1 MGRTASVS
9 GIMTPLDPTRDRPTT
24 TRALYIGLT
33 VLWLLST
40 LQMGLTLWLNDG
52 QFSFLLD
59 DPYIHLALAENLAQG
74 HHGVNFGEASAP
86 SSSILWP
93 LLITPLSS
101 FPLAILAIN
110 LGIAS
115 ISLFLFWKTMRWWP
129 WSLSPETRVYF
140 ESWSMALF
148 VIASNQ
154 VILAFSGMEHSLQ
167 VCWALLLALGLI
179 QSAGTKRWPKWIWP
193 CLCVAPLIRYE
204 LLALVAAL
212 SLVALRRGHLRKIL
226 ICAAVIGL
234 CLGAYSFFLIDAGLG
249 FLPSSIQ
256 AKVGVPESLG
266 MGARLYEQVI
276 RNLIHPQGLAMVVT
290 CVYLLRKLRRA
301 CSSLSERQR
310 DLATA
315 LLVACPL
322 HFVIGKYGGFCRYE
336 LYIWTFYL
344 TVAGALFCE
353 GRGATIEALIEKYG
367 RPRFAFAYV
376 FAVALLCVIYCRA
389 LILGPIASNNIFEQQ
404 YQMHRLIRD
413 HYPGPVA
420 VNDLG
425 WVAYRNDDYV
435 LDLWG
440 LGSEKA
446 RKERFK
452 DSHQTQW
459 MTDFARR
466 HQVRLVMV
474 YEQWFPTLPPSWKP
488 IASIE
493 LGHYRVTPAEA
504 KVAFYLTELADREEF
519 CRALS
524 QWAQGLPAS
533 VTLHNQCSEPT
544 TSS

>member
-1 MGRTASVS
+1 MA
-9 GIMTPLDPTRDRPTT
+9 PLDPTRARPST
-24 TRALYIGLT
+24 TRALYVGLA
-33 VLWLLST
+33 VLWLLSAV
-40 LQMGLTLWLNDG
+40 QMGCSLWLNDG

-74 HHGVNFGEASAP
+74 HHGVNLGEASAP

-93 LLITPLSS
+93 FLITPLSS
-101 FPLAILAIN
+101 FPLSILAVN

-115 ISLFLFWKTMRWWP
+115 ISLFVFWKSMRWWP
-129 WSLSPETRVYF
+129 WELSSKTRAYF
-140 ESWSMALF
+140 ESWTMALF
-148 VIASNQ
+148 VIATNQ

-167 VCWALLLALGLI
+167 LCWALLLALGLI
-179 QSAGTKRWPKWIWP
+179 QSAGRQRWPTWIWP

-204 LLALVAAL
+204 LLALVAAI
-212 SLVALRRGHLRKIL
+212 SLVAVRRGQLRKIL
-226 ICAAVIGL
+226 LCALVIAL
-234 CLGAYSFFLIDAGLG
+234 CLGAYSFFLIDTGLG

-266 MGARLYEQVI
+266 MEARLNEQVI
-276 RNLIHPQGLAMVVT
+276 RNLIHPQGLAMVLT
-290 CVYLLRKLRRA
+290 CIYLLRKLRTSSA
-301 CSSLSERQR
+301 SLSERQR
-310 DLATA
+310 DLASA

-344 TVAGALFCE
+344 TVASALFCE
-353 GRGATIEALIEKYG
+353 GQGAKIEALIEKYG
-367 RPRFAFAYV
+367 RTRFGLSYF

-389 LILGPIASNNIFEQQ
+389 IVLGPIASNNIYEQQ
-404 YQMHRLIRD
+404 FQMHRLVRD

-425 WVAYRNDDYV
+425 WVAYRNDHYV

-452 DSHQTQW
+452 DSRQTQW

-466 HQVRLVMV
+466 HKVRLVMV
-474 YEQWFPTLPPSWKP
+474 YDQWFPTLPSSWKP

-493 LGHYRVTPAEA
+493 LGRFRVTPAQA
-504 KVAFYLTELADREEF
+504 KVVFYLTELAERETF
-519 CRALS
+519 CRALRD
-524 QWAQGLPAS
+524 WAEQLPAS
-533 VTLHNQCSEPT
+533 VTLHSQCSEPAP
-544 TSS
+544 SS

>member
-1 MGRTASVS
+1 MAS
-9 GIMTPLDPTRDRPTT
+9 LDPTRDRPSTI
-24 TRALYIGLT
+24 RALYVGLA
-33 VLWLLST
+33 VLWLLSAS
-40 LQMGLTLWLNDG
+40 QMGFSLWLNDG
-52 QFSFLLD
+52 HFSFLLD

-74 HHGVNFGEASAP
+74 HHGVNLGEASAP

-93 LLITPLSS
+93 FLIAPLSS

-110 LGIAS
+110 MGIAS
-115 ISLFLFWKTMRWWP
+115 LNLCLFWKTLRSWP
-129 WSLSPETRVYF
+129 WKLSPETRLYF
-140 ESWSMALF
+140 ESWTMALF

-179 QSAGTKRWPKWIWP
+179 QSAGDQRWPRWIWP

-204 LLALVAAL
+204 LLALVAAI

-226 ICAAVIGL
+226 LCGAVIAV

-266 MGARLYEQVI
+266 MWGRLSEQVI

-290 CVYLLRKLRRA
+290 CVYLARKMR
-301 CSSLSERQR
+301 SSSSEFSERQR

-344 TVAGALFCE
+344 TLAGAFFCE
-353 GRGATIEALIEKYG
+353 GRGAKIESLIQKHG
-367 RPRFAFAYV
+367 RSRFALAYF
-376 FAVALLCVIYCRA
+376 FAVAVLCVIYCRA
-389 LILGPIASNNIFEQQ
+389 LVLGPIASNNIYEQQ
-404 YQMHRLIRD
+404 YQMHRLVRD

-466 HQVRLVMV
+466 HKVRLVMV
-474 YEQWFPTLPPSWKP
+474 YNEWFPTLPSNWSP
-488 IASIE
+488 IATLQI
-493 LGHYRVTPAEA
+493 GRFRVTPMHE
-504 KVAFYLTELADREEF
+504 KVAFYLTDLADREEF
-519 CRALS
+519 CLALKS
-524 QWAQGLPAS
+524 WAATLPAS
-533 VTLHNQCSEPT
+533 VTLQEQCSRPQE
-544 TSS
+544 